1 MQKHLF
7 FTKGQDINKGGKM
20 CFKLNINA
28 EKIVRITVLNL
39 IVVTVL
45 LLTGC
50 AMKFPVPDETN
61 QTMLIIPVETRQ
73 TLRQFVFTLDIS
85 IEDSANKNIV
95 HHQIEPNP
103 KMLFSYNTQLKPGKY
118 KITEMFR
125 KAKPGFK
132 LGGKKKRRPE
142 RVRGISEFQLE
153 KGKITIIDKR
163 FLFQQP
169 TPTKK
174 GMQSKSMGMK
184 GKVDAAE
191 RVQEQLKRKA
201 ERKTE
206 QKEMREQKVRFVQVV
221 DLNESYK
228 TKLLEELKEVENIDQ
243 WKLD

>member
-1 MQKHLF
+1 
-7 FTKGQDINKGGKM
+7 M
-20 CFKLNINA
+20 CLKLNINA
-28 EKIVRITVLNL
+28 EKIVRIMVLNI

-118 KITEMFR
+118 KITEMNR
-125 KAKPGFK
+125 QAKPGFK
-132 LGGKKKRRPE
+132 LGGQPRPE
-142 RVRGISEFQLE
+142 RISEIGEFELE
-153 KGKITIIDKR
+153 KGKITIIDKM

-169 TPTKK
+169 KPTKGSQKQQGKGGFKTGKK
-174 GMQSKSMGMK
+174 GM
-184 GKVDAAE
+184 DAAE
-191 RVQEQLKRKA
+191 RVQEKLQNRT
-201 ERKTE
+201 ERKKE
-206 QKEMREQKVRFVQVV
+206 QKEMRQQRVRFVQIV
-221 DLNESYK
+221 DLDESFK
-228 TKLLEELKEVENIDQ
+228 TKILEELKEVENIDQ
-243 WKLD
+243 WKLE

>member
-1 MQKHLF
+1 
-7 FTKGQDINKGGKM
+7 M
-20 CFKLNINA
+20 CSKLILNSY
-28 EKIVRITVLNL
+28 KIVRITVLNL

-118 KITEMFR
+118 KITEMNR
-125 KAKPGFK
+125 QAKPGFK
-132 LGGKKKRRPE
+132 LGGQPRPE
-142 RVRGISEFQLE
+142 RISEIGEFELE
-153 KGKITIIDKR
+153 KGKITIIDKM

-169 TPTKK
+169 KPDKK
-174 GMQSKSMGMK
+174 R
-184 GKVDAAE
+184 E
-191 RVQEQLKRKA
+191 RKDMRNMTGAQRMQEQKKQKDERKA
-201 ERKTE
+201 E
-206 QKEMREQKVRFVQVV
+206 QKAMKKQRVRFAQVV
-221 DLNESYK
+221 DLEGGFR
-228 TKLLEELKEVENIDQ
+228 TKILEKLKEVENIDK
-243 WKLD
+243 WKLE

>member
-1 MQKHLF
+1 MQNHLF
-7 FTKGQDINKGGKM
+7 FTKGQDKNKGGKM
-20 CFKLNINA
+20 CLKLNINA

-39 IVVTVL
+39 IVVTVF

-118 KITEMFR
+118 KITEMNR
-125 KAKPGFK
+125 QAKPGFK
-132 LGGKKKRRPE
+132 LGGQPRPE
-142 RVRGISEFQLE
+142 RISEIGEFELE
-153 KGKITIIDKR
+153 KGKITIIDKM

-169 TPTKK
+169 KPDKK
-174 GMQSKSMGMK
+174 RERKDMRNMTGAQRMQ
-184 GKVDAAE
+184 E
-191 RVQEQLKRKA
+191 RKKQKDERKA
-201 ERKTE
+201 E
-206 QKEMREQKVRFVQVV
+206 QKAMKKQRVRFAQVV
-221 DLNESYK
+221 DLEGGFK
-228 TKLLEELKEVENIDQ
+228 TKLMEALKEVENIDQ
-243 WKLD
+243 WKLE

>member
-1 MQKHLF
+1 MHKHLF
-7 FTKGQDINKGGKM
+7 STKGQDINKGGKM
-20 CFKLNINA
+20 CLKLNINA

-142 RVRGISEFQLE
+142 RVGGISEFQLE
-153 KGKITIIDKR
+153 KGKITIIDKTI
-163 FLFQQP
+163 LFQQP
-169 TPTKK
+169 KPNKRPQKK
-174 GMQSKSMGMK
+174 GIG
-184 GKVDAAE
+184 GKKDAAE
-191 RVQEQLKRKA
+191 RAQERLKEKADRKA
-201 ERKTE
+201 E
-206 QKEMREQKVRFVQVV
+206 QKEMRQQQVRFVQIV
-221 DLNESYK
+221 DLDESFK
-228 TKLLEELKEVENIDQ
+228 TKLLEELKGVENIEK
-243 WKLD
+243 WELE

>member
-1 MQKHLF
+1 
-7 FTKGQDINKGGKM
+7 M
-20 CFKLNINA
+20 CLKLNINA

-118 KITEMFR
+118 KITEMNR
-125 KAKPGFK
+125 QAKPGFK
-132 LGGKKKRRPE
+132 LGGQPRPE
-142 RVRGISEFQLE
+142 RISEIGEFELE
-153 KGKITIIDKR
+153 KGKITIIDKM

-169 TPTKK
+169 KPDKK
-174 GMQSKSMGMK
+174 R
-184 GKVDAAE
+184 E
-191 RVQEQLKRKA
+191 RKDMRNMTGAQRMQEQKKQKDERKA
-201 ERKTE
+201 E
-206 QKEMREQKVRFVQVV
+206 QKAMKKQRVRFAQVV
-221 DLNESYK
+221 DLEGGFK
-228 TKLLEELKEVENIDQ
+228 TKLMEALKEVENIDQ
-243 WKLD
+243 WKLE

>member
-1 MQKHLF
+1 
-7 FTKGQDINKGGKM
+7 M
-20 CFKLNINA
+20 CLKLNINA
-28 EKIVRITVLNL
+28 ENIVRITVLNL

-118 KITEMFR
+118 KITEMNR
-125 KAKPGFK
+125 QAKPGFK
-132 LGGKKKRRPE
+132 LGGQPRPE
-142 RVRGISEFQLE
+142 RISEIGEFELE
-153 KGKITIIDKR
+153 KGKVTIIDKM

-169 TPTKK
+169 KPNKGPQKK
-174 GMQSKSMGMK
+174 GFK
-184 GKVDAAE
+184 GKKDAAE
-191 RVQEQLKRKA
+191 NAQERLKEKA
-201 ERKTE
+201 ERKKE
-206 QKEMREQKVRFVQVV
+206 QKEMRQQRVRFVQIV
-221 DLNESYK
+221 DLDESFK
-228 TKLLEELKEVENIDQ
+228 TKILEELKEVENIDQ
-243 WKLD
+243 WKLE